1 MSILGSPVSFNNQ
14 NKYNTYNECV
24 KKLQSQVKSLEEQ
37 LKSSQKKVD
46 EYKSRETHL
55 MNHISKINENS
66 ITKNEYSRSK
76 SPRRD
81 FSVTEVST
89 NEFREALSENVKLKN
104 ENQQLLVENQHLSK
118 RLELKSAK
126 NQKLLSSYK
135 KAKTKI
141 GDLFSYCQGIVNENE
156 MLKREKEDLLKMD
169 KKKDTTI
176 MDLTNKC
183 QHLGTSNHEQ
193 ISQNEV
199 IKNKYQEAKTYIHD
213 VNQTVRE
220 LKNTNNEQGDRIKS
234 LNDRVSSLENE
245 KKALSSQIIEMST
258 RLADAEN
265 ESHDIA
271 IENKHLLNKIDHYM
285 STIQQL
291 EEELKSKEF
300 DQLNISSSLIE
311 IDSLKT
317 QLNSSSDEIQKLSQ
331 TRKKLMKTIKNMK
344 IRIDNIENE
353 NNTIVSG
360 LNSNIGELE
369 ERNAILI
376 QEIVEKDSVISQ
388 LQASI
393 EKLPK
398 EEMISQLHNQIR
410 KKETKIFELQNKVQE
425 ISKSNFLMKAQFETE
440 KQGFMYEIAE
450 YENQLSEANKSTN
463 TLQTEN
469 SDLKLQ
475 LEGYNP
481 SEQQDMYTNATID
494 HLQMENQKIAQENM
508 IKIDDLRQQ
517 IKILEEENLQIISK
531 NEKLQSIYGIN
542 PHLTINQE
550 LELLEKES
558 RELTSKLGIT
568 LDLKSKNDKRFDVI
582 AFSEDIE
589 RMRNESRRLSLFVS
603 KESILEQNIEL
614 LSENESLISNN
625 SLLVSKL
632 QKTNDTVNELN
643 QKLGIMSH
651 QLNNRELEN
660 QMLQKTIQSKMNAPI
675 KEDSSR
681 IIEEKRN
688 KTGLSQMITICQT
701 GISDSDSDSSTNDS
715 LNEQLNE
722 LKCQN
727 HKLQK
732 RIQEQ
737 QLIIDGN
744 EKSLQTTLQ
753 HVKTIEEENMKLN
766 HFMKTHQDDNETFD
780 ESQDLLI
787 LDLQKQVDFLKNEKE
802 NAIQTIADLE
812 EEIIQIKSQNI
823 DDETLQD
830 INDQLNELKCQNH
843 KLQKRIQEQQLIID
857 GNEKSLQTTL
867 QHVKTIEEENMKLN
881 HFMKTHQDDNETF
894 DESQDLLILDLQKQ
908 VDFLKNEKENAI
920 QTIADL
926 EEEIIQ
932 IKSQNIDDETL
943 QDIND
948 QLYDFKCQNHKLQKR
963 IQEQQLIIDGNE
975 KSLQTT
981 LQYVKTIEEENMK
994 LNHFMKS
1001 HQADS
1006 PHDPDLQ
1013 NQIIDLNDQLDY
1025 YISEYEKLKSE
1036 FGEIEEELNGC
1047 KSMNKS
1053 LMRTIEDQ
1061 ENINLHQVKYRDD
1074 IEKYQNENM
1083 MLKNQNK
1090 ELGERIESLMEP
1102 INQIEEVGLQNKCL
1116 QKELNEYKVKCKEL
1130 QEIIDSSISIDKE
1143 YLRLKSEHEEL
1154 VIQCEK
1160 MRDDIVYNEELNAN
1174 LKQECDKFQ
1183 FALTAEKNKSDT
1195 LYSQN
1200 AEKESELSQ
1209 LQSDKE
1215 EMNNSIKDLQF
1226 KLAEIQKNYRILSA
1240 TNVELSHKQEF
1251 FSEKT
1256 DEYYDKF
1263 VQSNNEL
1270 SELKNEYESLKEKNE
1285 ELEKRIIVLD
1295 TQNSTKS
1302 SKIREM
1308 KKNETQNKQ
1317 ILEGY
1322 ISDLNNQNHELNE
1335 ANEKIKAMKKSLG
1348 QTKEFQDFFQ
1358 SNEEKRNEDDKILKI
1373 NLLQAENQN
1382 LSEQIKGLKTSNDIL
1397 RNKLEQ
1403 TMTELNRKSMVGTNN
1418 DDDFPF

>member
-830 INDQLNELKCQNH
+830 INDQL
-843 KLQKRIQEQQLIID
+843 
-857 GNEKSLQTTL
+857 
-867 QHVKTIEEENMKLN
+867 
-881 HFMKTHQDDNETF
+881 
-894 DESQDLLILDLQKQ
+894 
-908 VDFLKNEKENAI
+908 
-920 QTIADL
+920 
-926 EEEIIQ
+926 
-932 IKSQNIDDETL
+932 
-943 QDIND
+943 
-948 QLYDFKCQNHKLQKR
+948 YDFKCQNHKLQKR